1 MGRGWGD
8 PAMLWGSGGAV
19 SCGGAVGLGAMG
31 FWAGGLGGLW
41 GLATGGGWEVWGCG
55 CCGVWGGSC
64 GAGRSGGV
72 GLGGGHCKLGGA
84 GDYWGALGRGRTL
97 HELPSPRPLSSP
109 APFAG
114 DPRRPPPPPRSG
126 RRGRAHT
133 APVRARARADVA
145 QTRAPPPRGGPRAC
159 LPPLCNGVEARPP
172 QPPPA
177 AIGRAGR
184 DARPKPPPIGGS
196 RRSGGGSSCLR
207 RAAGA
212 WPGTPVTRRGPRPR
226 HGPPGGGAPRRAP
239 RVATWRGV
247 ARPHPPGQSTQGGVR
262 IGQLRRR
269 GGPMETRWRGG
280 TLKLL
285 PLPGSGNQ

>member
-1 MGRGWGD
+1 M
-8 PAMLWGSGGAV
+8 GAV
-19 SCGGAVGLGAMG
+19 GFGGGAVGLGGLGVWGSGGGTAS
-31 FWAGGLGGLW
+31 WGGLGTIGGPW
-41 GLATGGGWEVWGCG
+41 GGGGPCT
-55 CCGVWGGSC
+55 SC
-64 GAGRSGGV
+64 P
-72 GLGGGHCKLGGA
+72 H
-84 GDYWGALGRGRTL
+84 
-97 HELPSPRPLSSP
+97 P
-109 APFAG
+109 APFLAPPPLPVI